1 MNRQYNDQQLADIAR
16 PYEEHALDAL
26 HAGDRDR
33 VRELLS
39 DMAQGHAGL
48 DALTVH
54 ALARKAGKLRQDLGE
69 NRALEVLQTVGAE
82 LMKTWV
88 WQYRDGDVRGAIADL
103 VSIYKFQGDAWLEP
117 LRETDDEVI
126 LELAPCGSG
135 GRLER
140 QGFPERHPDWYG
152 NWSDGVSSMCQACKA
167 CQHAL
172 NDTLGE
178 EVWSTEKGADGQ
190 CTMRFAK
197 TGYQGKPLFDEVER
211 ERLVR
216 TRVQQ
221 VEHKLDA
228 GEWDV
233 DLLLRGQRKDWMPWH
248 DFAVVWLEY
257 FYAAALEL
265 GGADYLDSMLAQ
277 TYEQAFHAGF
287 PRYAGMN
294 DDELVREVARTWNY
308 HCADFSISEEDDRF
322 VFRLDPCGSGG
333 RLLRGDMWRDM
344 FRYGDPM
351 SPMMNEPH
359 NINFN
364 RDRAPAYCTHC
375 AVSNRAQLEDGPNGD
390 RPRFFVIDGH
400 AQMRPGQACRQFSYK
415 KAASRQNMD
424 PALLAQVGIKPWSRE
439 PDENLIATSS
449 D

>member
-1 MNRQYNDQQLADIAR
+1 MNRQYSDQQLAEIAR
-16 PYEEHALDAL
+16 PFEEHALEAL
-26 HAGDRDR
+26 RAGAIGR
-33 VRELLS
+33 VRALLS
-39 DMAQGHAGL
+39 EMAQGHAGL
-48 DALTVH
+48 DALTAH

-69 NRALEVLQTVGAE
+69 EKALAVLRQVGAE

-88 WQYRDGDVRGAIADL
+88 WQYLDGDVRGAIADL
-103 VSIYKFQGDAWLEP
+103 VSVYKFQGDAHLIP

-140 QGFPERHPDWYG
+140 QGFADRHADWYG
-152 NWSDGVSSMCQACKA
+152 NWSDGVSSLCQACKA
-167 CQHAL
+167 CQYAL
-172 NDTLGE
+172 NDAVGE
-178 EVWSTEKGADGQ
+178 VVWSTEKGDDGA

-197 TGYQGKPLFDEVER
+197 AGHQGQTLFDPSER

-221 VEHKLDA
+221 AEHRLDA
-228 GEWDV
+228 GELDIEP
-233 DLLLRGQRKDWMPWH
+233 LLSGQRKDWMPWH

-265 GGADYLDSMLAQ
+265 GGADYLESMLAD

-287 PRYAGMN
+287 PRYGAMT

-308 HCADFSISEEDDRF
+308 HCADFFITEEDDRF
-322 VFRLDPCGSGG
+322 VFHLDPCGSGG

-344 FRYGDPM
+344 FRYGEPM
-351 SPMMNEPH
+351 SVVMNEPRG
-359 NINFN
+359 ITFN
-364 RDRAPAYCTHC
+364 RDRMPAYCTHC
-375 AVSNRAQLEDGPNGD
+375 AVSNRAQLEDGPDGE

-400 AQMRPGQACRQFSYK
+400 AQMRPGQACRQFTYK
-415 KAASRQNMD
+415 KAAVRRNMD
-424 PALLAQVGIKPWSRE
+424 PALLAQVGIAPWSDDKGRK
-439 PDENLIATSS
+439 LIATSS